1 MTKRRRPSWARGGQG
16 VESVLKR
23 WDDKK
28 DLVDETADKMGD
40 AMPSECDAVLRFLL
54 GLSDWGA
61 TVSGGIENGWCQCF
75 PRIRM
80 IPELPWRCIRGRDG
94 EVSGEGENWGGALD
108 LRRFV
113 GGPTCTPDSSMG
125 SRFLSPDPFRE
136 PPGRFLPL
144 SSVAWSWL
152 PSPWSFGVST
162 APPFSGL
169 GVVNDLFLPL
179 TSIASGWT
187 NTDLRSSRTLST

>member
-1 MTKRRRPSWARGGQG
+1 MEW
-16 VESVLKR
+16 VLKR

-28 DLVDETADKMGD
+28 DLFDETADKMGD
-40 AMPSECDAVLRFLL
+40 AMRSECDAVLRFYLVC
-54 GLSDWGA
+54 A
-61 TVSGGIENGWCQCF
+61 TEVPRFRGIENGWYQCF

-94 EVSGEGENWGGALD
+94 EVSGEGENWGGALA

-113 GGPTCTPDSSMG
+113 GVPTSTPDSSMG

-144 SSVAWSWL
+144 SSVA
-152 PSPWSFGVST
+152 
-162 APPFSGL
+162 
-169 GVVNDLFLPL
+169 
-179 TSIASGWT
+179 
-187 NTDLRSSRTLST
+187 